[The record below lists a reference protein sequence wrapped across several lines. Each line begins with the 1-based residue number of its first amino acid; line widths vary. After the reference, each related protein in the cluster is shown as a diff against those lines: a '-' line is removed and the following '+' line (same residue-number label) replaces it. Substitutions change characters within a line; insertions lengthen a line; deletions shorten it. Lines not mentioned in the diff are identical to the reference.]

1 MPFHTIDPLKKNNKY
16 KAIGNRSKNELY
28 PTKQIKPKDRKK
40 KNKNKNHLDFIIK
53 GMVDKAHFTNSV
65 ETVTNSIIE
74 NNSNKNINKNTVNE
88 TIINKEIIEKIIE
101 NELIYLLPT
110 MLAI

>member
-1 MPFHTIDPLKKNNKY
+1 MPFHTVDPLKKNNKY

-40 KNKNKNHLDFIIK
+40 KNKNKLNKDLDFIVK
-53 GMVDKAHFTNSV
+53 GIIDKANFTKPI
-65 ETVTNSIIE
+65 ETVTTTIIE
-74 NNSNKNINKNTVNE
+74 QYKKKE
-88 TIINKEIIEKIIE
+88 KELTIPEKVEIIEKIVE

-110 MLAI
+110 ILAI

>member
-1 MPFHTIDPLKKNNKY
+1 MPFHTVDPLKKNNKY

-40 KNKNKNHLDFIIK
+40 KNKNKLNKDLDFIVK
-53 GMVDKAHFTNSV
+53 GIIDKANFTNPI
-65 ETVTNSIIE
+65 ETVTP
-74 NNSNKNINKNTVNE
+74 
-88 TIINKEIIEKIIE
+88 TIIQQYKKPEKELTIPEKVEIIEKIVE

-110 MLAI
+110 ILAI

>member
-53 GMVDKAHFTNSV
+53 GMIDKAHITKPD
-65 ETVTNSIIE
+65 ETVTNPISIIE
-74 NNSNKNINKNTVNE
+74 TNLNNNTVDE
-88 TIINKEIIEKIIE
+88 TIIKKEIIEKIVE
-101 NELIYLLPT
+101 NELVYLLPT
-110 MLAI
+110 LLAI